1 MSAGTGRV
9 SPARVLAYDTVYAT
23 FEEDAFTER
32 AFRTKADQLE
42 IEGRERA
49 QAQRLAYG
57 AVQRRGTSDV
67 AIERLAG
74 RSTRLLD
81 PPVLAALRLGLYELL
96 FADATPDH
104 AAVDQAVELVKAA
117 GAGYAAGFANAI
129 LRRAVRERAQL
140 TADLLGDD
148 STPATAAVA
157 DSAPQWLAEMWWSE
171 LGEEAARAVLA
182 ACNERAE
189 VAMRVSTTVAPPS
202 RRKESDM
209 DACSVG
215 APRDAMLR
223 KLHEAGVE
231 ARVPAAE
238 WPLAAP
244 ELLVIEGRTGDAV
257 PTAVAAGE
265 LTPQSRGSAAVVEAL
280 DPQEGE
286 HVLDLCA
293 GPGIKTGQI
302 AERMCD
308 RGEVI
313 SVELDPARAGEVA
326 DQARRLGLRSVTVI
340 EADAT
345 QPGMAPGFDR
355 VLLDAPCSDLGTLA
369 SRPDARWR
377 KSPQTIERLV
387 QIQDQMLR
395 NAAAALR
402 PGGTLVYSTC
412 TISRRENEERVA
424 ALLAASEAGEAPP
437 LELDDL
443 GSRAPA
449 LAAPAEPRCLQLRP
463 DRDST
468 TGFFIARLRRRA

>member
-1 MSAGTGRV
+1 MNDHPGRV
-9 SPARVLAYDTVYAT
+9 SPARALAYAVVRAT

-32 AFRTKADQLE
+32 AFRAEVDRLE
-42 IEGRERA
+42 IEGRDRA

-57 AVQRRGTSDV
+57 AVQRRGTSDA

-81 PPVLAALRLGLYELL
+81 PPVLGALRLGLYELL

-117 GAGYAAGFANAI
+117 GAGHAAGFANAI
-129 LRRAVRERAQL
+129 LRRATRERAQL
-140 TADLLGDD
+140 TADLLSDD
-148 STPATAAVA
+148 STPAAAAVA
-157 DSAPQWLAEMWWSE
+157 DSAPQWLAEMWWRE

-189 VAMRVSTTVAPPS
+189 VAMRVNPLRTD
-202 RRKESDM
+202 RE
-209 DACSVG
+209 
-215 APRDAMLR
+215 AMLAR
-223 KLHEAGVE
+223 LAEAGVE
-231 ARVPAAE
+231 AHAPDAD

-244 ELLVIEGRTGDAV
+244 ELLVVEGRMGETVPAAV
-257 PTAVAAGE
+257 HAGE
-265 LTPQSRGSAAVVEAL
+265 LTPQSRGSAAVVEVL

-286 HVLDLCA
+286 HILDLCA

-302 AERMCD
+302 AARMGD

-313 SVELDPARAGEVA
+313 SVELDPTRAGEVA
-326 DQARRLGLRSVTVI
+326 AQASRLGLRSVTVV

-345 QPGMAPGFDR
+345 AAEIGPGFDR

-377 KSPQTIERLV
+377 KSPRTIERLV
-387 QIQDQMLR
+387 EVQEQMLR
-395 NAAAALR
+395 NAAAVLR

-424 ALLAASEAGEAPP
+424 ALLRASEASEVPP

-443 GSRAPA
+443 GAQAPA
-449 LAAPAEPRCLQLRP
+449 LSAPTEPRCLQLRP
-463 DRDST
+463 DRDRT

>member
-1 MSAGTGRV
+1 MSTAAGRV
-9 SPARVLAYDTVYAT
+9 SPARSLAYSTVRAT
-23 FEEDAFTER
+23 FEDGAFTER
-32 AFRTKADQLE
+32 VFRAEADRLG
-42 IEGRERA
+42 IAGRDRA

-104 AAVDQAVELVKAA
+104 AAVDQAVELVKGA
-117 GAGYAAGFANAI
+117 GAAHAAGFVNAI
-129 LRRAVRERAQL
+129 LRRAVRERERL
-140 TADLLGDD
+140 TEDLLDDD
-148 STPATAAVA
+148 STPAAAAIA
-157 DSAPQWLAEMWWSE
+157 DSAPQWLAEMWWRE
-171 LGEEAARAVLA
+171 LGEEAARSALA
-182 ACNERAE
+182 ACNERIE
-189 VAMRVSTTVAPPS
+189 VAMRVNPL
-202 RRKESDM
+202 RGDRES
-209 DACSVG
+209 
-215 APRDAMLR
+215 MLAR
-223 KLHEAGVE
+223 LREAGVE
-231 ARVPAAE
+231 ARAPEGE

-244 ELLVIEGRTGDAV
+244 EIVTIDGRVGEAV
-257 PTAVAAGE
+257 PAAIAAGE
-265 LTPQSRGSAAVVEAL
+265 LTPQSRGSAAVVELL

-313 SVELDPARAGEVA
+313 SVELDAERAGEVA
-326 DQARRLGLRSVTVI
+326 AQAIRLGLRSVTVI

-345 QPGMAPGFDR
+345 ASGMAPGFDR

-377 KSPQTIERLV
+377 KSPKTIERLSGT
-387 QIQDQMLR
+387 QDQLLR
-395 NAAAALR
+395 NAAAVLG

-412 TISRRENEERVA
+412 TISRRENEDRVA
-424 ALLAASEAGEAPP
+424 ALLQASAAGEVPP

-443 GSRAPA
+443 GARAPS

-463 DRDST
+463 DRDRT
-468 TGFFIARLRRRA
+468 TGFFIARFTKCD